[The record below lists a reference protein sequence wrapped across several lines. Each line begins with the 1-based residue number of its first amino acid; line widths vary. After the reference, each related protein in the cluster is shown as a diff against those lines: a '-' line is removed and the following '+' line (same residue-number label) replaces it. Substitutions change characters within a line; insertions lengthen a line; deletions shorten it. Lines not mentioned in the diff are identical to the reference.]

1 MQNSEIYIRME
12 MQIANWK
19 NMNRFRS
26 LAHVA
31 DSQIDFVSNDFLGLK
46 SHPYIIKHT
55 SESIRKNG
63 VGSGGS
69 RLLSGNSRI
78 HTELE
83 KRIATYH
90 NSESALLFSS
100 GFDANLGLISSIPN
114 RTDLI
119 IYDQYIH
126 ASVREGLRIS
136 HARSLSFR
144 HNDTIELERLLS
156 LHNCQKF
163 LIVESVYSMGGNL
176 APLMQISELCKK
188 YSAALIVD
196 EAHAAGLI
204 GPEGKGLVCELGIE
218 NEVFARIVTYGK
230 AFGSSGAAV
239 LGSDMLSTFLVNCC
253 RSFIYTTAP
262 SIPVVSSILAAY
274 DLMPDL
280 DSERSHVLEL
290 AKHFAHELQAIS
302 DSVKVWGGDSAI
314 VSFVLGEHAIILAKY
329 LQDQG
334 YDVRAILSPTVP
346 NGSELI
352 RICFHSFNTKHE
364 VNMAIQLIT
373 HFLSHIS

>member
-1 MQNSEIYIRME
+1 ME

-290 AKHFAHELQAIS
+290 AKHFARELQAIS
-302 DSVKVWGGDSAI
+302 YNVKVWGGDSAI